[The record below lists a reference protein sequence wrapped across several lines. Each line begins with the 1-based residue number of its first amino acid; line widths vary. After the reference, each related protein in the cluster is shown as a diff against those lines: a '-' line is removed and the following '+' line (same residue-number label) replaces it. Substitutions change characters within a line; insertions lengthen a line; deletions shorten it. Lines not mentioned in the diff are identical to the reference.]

1 MDIDQE
7 IGGRRRWT
15 TAEKRMLVETAAEP
29 GSSVAEVADCFG
41 VAASQIYAWRKQMQD
56 GELDDGNGASFARVE
71 LGAARPILRVPSSV
85 VEPGKIVIAFGCGTR
100 VRIDGAA
107 DPVTL
112 GVVLD
117 RLAS

>member
-1 MDIDQE
+1 MDSEQE
-7 IGGRRRWT
+7 TGARRRWT
-15 TAEKRMLVETAAEP
+15 LAGKRILVESAAEP
-29 GSSVAEVADCFG
+29 GSSVAVVADCFG

-56 GELDDGNGASFARVE
+56 GELDDGEAPAFTRVR
-71 LGAARPILRVPSSV
+71 LTADRLALPGSSSPA
-85 VEPGKIVIAFGCGTR
+85 EPGKIVIAFGNGIR